1 MVKKWLHIRE
11 LGGDP
16 WILPIWAAVNSAVS
30 TGRVS
35 DLAPEVRQLGG
46 YISIRLNMLPRII
59 KRING
64 QCKQL
69 YEKVGERKP
78 EHEFSEINSGVAFGI
93 DYDLKYN
100 LIVDINALLYELN
113 SCCDFMTSLFEAL
126 YKHAGKH
133 IKTNSAGLLIKKV
146 LEDAGQNPNW
156 FVILDDHRNF
166 FTHTGTPNIAVDL
179 TNAPTYDLLIMKENL
194 FEFSDTSKFFRLSDL
209 NGIVQGF
216 VAAKPIIQRHL
227 IGLYRGS
234 VGS

>member
-16 WILPIWAAVNSAVS
+16 WILPIWVAVNDAIS

-35 DLAPEVRQLGG
+35 DLAPEARQLGG

-69 YEKVGERKP
+69 YEKIGERKP
-78 EHEFSEINSGVAFGI
+78 EHEFSESHRGVSFEIN
-93 DYDLKYN
+93 YDLKYN
-100 LIVDINALLYELN
+100 LIIDINSLLYELN
-113 SCCDFMTSLFEAL
+113 ACCDFMAALFEAL
-126 YKHAGKH
+126 HKHAGKP
-133 IKTNSAGLLIKKV
+133 IAMNSAGLLIKKV
-146 LEDAGQNPNW
+146 LEDAGKNPAW
-156 FVILDDHRNF
+156 FVILDGHRNF
-166 FTHTGTPNIAVDL
+166 FTHEGTPNIAVDL

-209 NGIVQGF
+209 NDIVQGF
-216 VAAKPIIQRHL
+216 VVARPIIQRHL
-227 IGLYRGS
+227 IGLYKDI
-234 VGS
+234 